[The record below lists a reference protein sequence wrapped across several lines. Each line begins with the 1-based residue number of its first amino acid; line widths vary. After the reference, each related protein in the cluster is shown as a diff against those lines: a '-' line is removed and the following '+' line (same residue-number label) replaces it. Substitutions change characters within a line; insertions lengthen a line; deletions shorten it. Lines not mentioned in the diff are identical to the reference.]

1 MGRKYSITIQ
11 AHDQV
16 SDALPK
22 ISAVMQLD
30 ESGTPRIV
38 ELTVGAADGGPI
50 APEVARDIDFA
61 LLAEALGNAVSAT
74 VRSPRGTADASAAG
88 RSRAGGPADARP
100 ADARPAD
107 AQPAQE
113 RPYRRMPEA
122 DEVEEV
128 IRRTRSVGKL
138 ARHYG
143 VPRYTAQAW
152 VNRLRRAGRLDDL
165 DGGRATA

>member
-74 VRSPRGTADASAAG
+74 VRSPRGTADAPAAG
-88 RSRAGGPADARP
+88 RSRAGEPADAR
-100 ADARPAD
+100 
-107 AQPAQE
+107 PAQE